1 MSVASR
7 WNLRSE
13 NDCLFVDDTS
23 LRKVVLQHNARP
35 GMMPYIHPLRTADGS
50 ICLTADSPWHH
61 PHQHGIQLA
70 FTDVNGCDFWHY
82 PGQRPNQVVGLIQ
95 AEHPAHLGN
104 GSPALEDR
112 DRLASCGRQPC
123 DCGTARLVVASRRRF
138 ALAGPGLDAP
148 LRCGCV
154 HRTARV
160 RRIVRPYAVS
170 K

>member
-82 PGQRPNQVVGLIQ
+82 PGQRPNQVVGLIHR
-95 AEHPAHLGN
+95 APRASWKRNRRVG
-104 GSPALEDR
+104 GSRPF
-112 DRLASCGRQPC
+112 GIM
-123 DCGTARLVVASRRRF
+123 
-138 ALAGPGLDAP
+138 
-148 LRCGCV
+148 
-154 HRTARV
+154 RTA
-160 RRIVRPYAVS
+160 AM
-170 K
+170 